1 MEINLNGLHDVA
13 IQVTALRGEYGG
25 VAELDT
31 VVQLDAVSSYGWLAR
46 KF

>member
-1 MEINLNGLHDVA
+1 MEFNLNGLHNDA

-25 VAELDT
+25 VAKLDT
-31 VVQLDAVSSYGWLAR
+31 MVQLDAVFSYGWLVR